1 VQLNEKSHNLVC
13 LLSARNCEADLPAYF
28 ESVSRFADAVVALD
42 DGSTDGTR
50 KVLQATP
57 LVKVLL
63 LNPVREN
70 YVGWDDSRNRNRL
83 LAAVAPLRPTW
94 IMSLDADERISA
106 DDAQRLIEFLQNG
119 AIPGVAYGFPIYRMI
134 NSLHTYDDCS
144 LWVYRL
150 FSYRDGQRFPITK
163 LHFVPVPTDIPR
175 GHWAKTTLRIQHLSH
190 LTEERRAARYRKY
203 READPDCSF
212 QDSYQ
217 HLLDPPKNLKTW
229 SQRVSGQPIVV
240 SEARHERIRNFMSAH
255 SWYAERLDLC
265 RPTLSV
271 IVISQ
276 NDMGR
281 IKEVMD
287 ALVRQKLDQS
297 FEIILVNSGNDGT
310 ATFVK
315 GRYPEV
321 RVIHLPEPAL
331 PGKARNAGLQVA
343 RGDYVTFLG
352 SHIVLP
358 PNSLQN
364 RLDAHEKG
372 YAMVT
377 GVVLNGTRSWA
388 GWGSYFLDHWIALPG
403 RPTTQLESAP
413 SRCSYMLG
421 PLKAIGGFPEDRRAG
436 EDTVVNNRLFELGHK
451 AYFSSKIVDIHKS
464 PCVNPM
470 ILVRHHY
477 LRGRGFGRILWEHLS
492 PQKTHKFRY
501 RKIRW
506 LVTKYPL
513 RRTFFMGKGVLRWGK
528 PMWGYFVWSFPLIVA
543 GTLSAALG
551 GVIFLVRPDGGGTN
565 HTRTERSTERSNE
578 RRGEVSRPSA

>member
-1 VQLNEKSHNLVC
+1 MNKKSHNLVC
-13 LLSARNCEADLPAYF
+13 LLPARNCEADLPGYF

-42 DGSTDGTR
+42 DGSTDDTR
-50 KVLQATP
+50 KVLQANP

-70 YVGWDDSRNRNRL
+70 YVGWDDSKNRNRL

-106 DDAQRLIEFLQNG
+106 DDAQSLIKFLQNG
-119 AIPGVAYGFPIYRMI
+119 AIPGVAYGFRIYRMI

-150 FSYRDGQRFPITK
+150 FSYRDGQRFPFAK

-203 READPDCSF
+203 READPDCLF
-212 QDSYQ
+212 QDSYR
-217 HLLDPPKNLKTW
+217 HLLEPPKNLKTW
-229 SQRVSGQPIVV
+229 SQRVPDLPVVV
-240 SEARHERIRNFMSAH
+240 SEARHERIKNFMLAH
-255 SWYAERLDLC
+255 PWHAERLNHP

-276 NDMGR
+276 NDMSR

-287 ALVRQKLDQS
+287 ALVRQKLEHS
-297 FEIILVNSGNDGT
+297 FEVILVNSGNDGT

-343 RGDYVTFLG
+343 RGDYVTFPG

-364 RLDAHEKG
+364 RVDAHEKG

-377 GVVLNGTRSWA
+377 GVVINGTRSWA
-388 GWGSYFLDHWIALPG
+388 GWASYFLDHWIALPG
-403 RPTTQLESAP
+403 RPSMQLGEAP
-413 SRCSYMLG
+413 AQCSYMVEL
-421 PLKAIGGFPEDRRAG
+421 LKAIGGFPEDRRVG

-451 AYFSSKIVDIHKS
+451 AYFSSKIVITHRS
-464 PCVNPM
+464 PCENPM

-477 LRGRGFGRILWEHLS
+477 LRGRGFGRILWECLG
-492 PQKTHKFRY
+492 PQKTREFRL

-513 RRTFFMGKGVLRWGK
+513 RRIFFMGKGVFRWGK

-551 GVIFLVRPDGGGTN
+551 GVNFFIRPDGGGTD
-565 HTRTERSTERSNE
+565 STSREMSKEKSNE
-578 RRGEVSRPSA
+578 RKREASRPSR